1 MSTIRKANIS
11 GRTTGATD
19 SAGGRAGRRLNCEQL
34 EKRLVLSAT
43 VSQLE
48 TAEPVDLFNVA
59 ERSFRE
65 NFVESSH
72 LGGVLPSQVSGATE
86 FGQPVDFWEFS
97 GFAEARSTG
106 SLTPGTSAIE
116 TLEALDRERR
126 ADDFF
131 TVFEQPLV
139 SSRVFTA
146 EPLSS
151 DSPQHDNY
159 RTNEGLAS
167 GWFASDLSP
176 QFAFTHV
183 AVAHVTVAQ
192 VAVDGAVDGAAASEF
207 ASWTGAASRP
217 LSLDLS
223 IEKDLIT
230 EEVGY
235 LDFEFE
241 RTNQQLGG
249 VVLAADAQLLVF
261 SSQGIEESFIEFVL
275 PAREPTKLA
284 GQASL
289 FALPALVNDAT
300 EVVPSAFAAETTYR
314 QPTRNNQDRRIG
326 REVSGPLGDSAPAS
340 SRTFY
345 QASVPPQ
352 TSVDDFG
359 DPLSPDESSSRLP
372 VRLGPRERISANEAS
387 DPSSF
392 GTNSRMKIYREV
404 QNLLD
409 QLHSPTDH
417 LDRGTSE
424 SQGMSG
430 SLPNSQPLEAGGMV
444 ALREVSSANSTD
456 LLIVD
461 QAFAEDDL
469 FAVAARTTPMLGAYR
484 AFDQGERGSSSHTE
498 QKIPWDAHP
507 TTPEMTLRDFEDVQ
521 QRQEESGLTHASIS
535 AFASFTITSCLFAS
549 RRKRQEQ

>member
-1 MSTIRKANIS
+1 MSTIRKAKIS

-48 TAEPVDLFNVA
+48 TAEPVDLLNVA
-59 ERSFRE
+59 ESSFRE

-86 FGQPVDFWEFS
+86 FGQPVDFREFS
-97 GFAEARSTG
+97 DFAEARSTA
-106 SLTPGTSAIE
+106 SLTLGAIAIE

-131 TVFEQPLV
+131 AVFEQPLV

-146 EPLSS
+146 DPLSS
-151 DSPQHDNY
+151 DSPQLNRY

-176 QFAFTHV
+176 QFAF
-183 AVAHVTVAQ
+183 ANVTVAQ
-192 VAVDGAVDGAAASEF
+192 VAADGATASEF

-235 LDFEFE
+235 LDFESE
-241 RTNQQLGG
+241 RANQQLGG
-249 VVLAADAQLLVF
+249 VVLAADAQLLDF
-261 SSQGIEESFIEFVL
+261 SSQKIEESFIEFVL

-359 DPLSPDESSSRLP
+359 NPLSPDESRSRLP
-372 VRLGPRERISANEAS
+372 VRLGPRERISASEAS
-387 DPSSF
+387 DPSDF
-392 GTNSRMKIYREV
+392 GTHSRMKIYREV

-409 QLHSPTDH
+409 QLHSPADH
-417 LDRGTSE
+417 SDRGTSE

-430 SLPNSQPLEAGGMV
+430 SLPDSQPLEAGGMV

-456 LLIVD
+456 FLIAD

-498 QKIPWDAHP
+498 RKISWDAHP
-507 TTPEMTLRDFEDVQ
+507 TTQEITLRDFEDVQ

-549 RRKRQEQ
+549 RRKRQES